1 MALRR
6 AGIDDTA
13 VLAAIERVPREV
25 FVPEVFAE
33 RAWEDTT
40 LPIGRG
46 QTISQPL
53 VIARM
58 TVALE
63 PDRRLRILEIGTGS
77 GYHTAIL
84 ARLFRRVST
93 IERHRDLLA
102 AAEERWLQLG
112 VRNVTAMAGD
122 GSRGWPAQGPF
133 PRILVTAAAPGVP
146 GPLVDQLEPGGILVA
161 PVGEA
166 HQAQRLLR
174 IRRDDSGTRT
184 EDLGPVRFVPLVPGD
199 AGSGDEA
206 LAANSRD
213 RA

>member
-6 AGIDDTA
+6 AGIDDTGI
-13 VLAAIERVPREV
+13 LAAIERVPREV

-53 VIARM
+53 VVARM
-58 TVALE
+58 TLALE
-63 PDRRLRILEIGTGS
+63 PDRRLRVLEVGAGS

-84 ARLFRRVST
+84 ARLFRRVCT

-102 AAEERWLQLG
+102 LAEDRWRQLG
-112 VRNVTAMAGD
+112 IRNITAMAGD

-133 PRILVTAAAPGVP
+133 PRILMTAAAPGVP
-146 GPLVDQLEPGGILVA
+146 GPLVDQLEPGGVLVA
-161 PVGEA
+161 PVGDA

-174 IRRDDSGTRT
+174 IRRDDAGTRT
-184 EDLGPVRFVPLVPGD
+184 EDLGPVRFVPLVPD
-199 AGSGDEA
+199 DVSGDED
-206 LAANSRD
+206 LAANGRD